1 MSGAGDALEQ
11 LRGSKLPIVWVL
23 GGPGSGKGT
32 QCEKLVQRYGFVHLS
47 SGDLLREEVA
57 SGSAKGQ
64 ELNAMMQK
72 GILVP
77 RDVVLDLIKQAM
89 LRKLPDAKGYLI
101 DGYPREVEQ
110 GEDFERVIAP
120 CSLIVYFEVADEVMV
135 ERLLQRGKA
144 SGRVDDN
151 EETIKKRLETFHEVS
166 EPVMHKYSSKVA
178 KIVATGT
185 PDEIFQEC
193 KGHVDKVLES
203 NGIPVPP

>member
-1 MSGAGDALEQ
+1 MNGDALDQ
-11 LRGSKLPIVWVL
+11 LKNSNLPIVWVL

-32 QCEKLVQRYGFVHLS
+32 QCEKLVARYGFVHLS

-57 SGSAKGQ
+57 SGSEKGK

-89 LRKLPDAKGYLI
+89 LRKLPEAKGYLI
-101 DGYPREVEQ
+101 DGYPREIEQ
-110 GEDFERVIAP
+110 GEDFERLIAP
-120 CSLIVYFEVADEVMV
+120 CSLIIYFEVDDQVMV
-135 ERLLQRGKA
+135 ERLVKRGLA

-151 EETIKKRLETFHEVS
+151 EETIKKRLQTFHDVS
-166 EPVMHKYSSKVA
+166 EPVMHKYAEKVA
-178 KIVATGT
+178 KIIATGT
-185 PDEIFQEC
+185 PNDIFSEC
-193 KGHVDKVLES
+193 KTHVDKVLER

>member
-1 MSGAGDALEQ
+1 MSGDSAIDQ
-11 LRGSKLPIVWVL
+11 LKNSKLPIVWVL

-57 SGSAKGQ
+57 SGSPKGQ
-64 ELNAMMQK
+64 ELNAMMQQ

-77 RDVVLDLIKQAM
+77 NDVVLDLIKQAM

-101 DGYPREVEQ
+101 DGYPRAIEQ
-110 GEDFERVIAP
+110 GEDFERLIAP
-120 CSLIVYFEVADEVMV
+120 CSLIIYFEVEDSVMV
-135 ERLLQRGKA
+135 ERLLNRGKA

-151 EETIKKRLETFHEVS
+151 EETIKKRLDTFHAVS
-166 EPVMHKYSSKVA
+166 EPVMHKYVEKVA

-185 PDEIFQEC
+185 PDEIFTIC
-193 KGHVDKVLES
+193 KGHVDKVLEV
-203 NGIPVPP
+203 NGIPVPQ